1 MGKAADSR
9 IISRIRHGA
18 DQGYGGGA
26 KLMET
31 KEKELKAAEAGLEK
45 AEAGLECIRQ
55 EISSIYRGA
64 A

>member
-1 MGKAADSR
+1 
-9 IISRIRHGA
+9 
-18 DQGYGGGA
+18 
-26 KLMET
+26 MET
-31 KEKELKAAEAGLEK
+31 KEEELKAAEAGLEK

>member
-1 MGKAADSR
+1 
-9 IISRIRHGA
+9 
-18 DQGYGGGA
+18 
-26 KLMET
+26 MET